1 MMVTQQLLNE
11 VNQVVRGKEEVT
23 KKVLM
28 GILAGGHI
36 LLEDLPGV
44 GKTTMALAFSKAMGI
59 SFNRI
64 QFTPDVTASDIVGF
78 NYFDKGQN
86 RFVYHEGAIMAN
98 FVLGDEINRTS
109 SRTQSALLEAMEE
122 GNVTVDGVTYELPQP
137 FIVMATQNPL
147 GSVGTQPLPQA
158 QLDRFMIKISM
169 GYPDFESQ
177 VALLKDRQITQPLNE
192 IKQVV
197 DEKQLITL
205 KQQVQNIHID
215 ETLLIYITNLTIA
228 TREHAKI
235 LQGVSPRGAIAI
247 CQMAKAH
254 AFLEQRTFVTPE
266 DILAIWK
273 DTCVHR
279 LVIHQGNQSASDLL
293 EEITHNIPSPDEQ
306 LLQ

>member
-1 MMVTQQLLNE
+1 MDTQQLLDE
-11 VNQVVRGKEEVT
+11 VNRVVRGKEEVT
-23 KKVLM
+23 RKVLM
-28 GILAGGHI
+28 AILAGGHI
-36 LLEDLPGV
+36 LLEDFPGV

-86 RFVYHEGAIMAN
+86 GFVYHKGAVMAN

-122 GNVTVDGVTYELPQP
+122 GNVTVDSVTYELPQP

-147 GSVGTQPLPQA
+147 GSAGTQPLPQA

-177 VALLKDRQITQPLNE
+177 VALLKDRQTTQPLDE
-192 IKQVV
+192 VAQIV
-197 DEKQLITL
+197 DRKRLLML
-205 KQQVQNIHID
+205 KQQVQTIHID
-215 ETLLIYITNLTIA
+215 DALLVYITNLTMA
-228 TREHAKI
+228 TRNHAQI
-235 LQGVSPRGAIAI
+235 LQGISPRGALAI

-254 AFLEQRTFVTPE
+254 AFLENRSFVTPE
-266 DILAIWK
+266 DILAIWS
-273 DTCVHR
+273 DTCAHR
-279 LVIHQGNQSASDLL
+279 LVLHQGGQSANELL
-293 EEITHNIPSPDEQ
+293 EEIVHAVPSPDEQ
-306 LLQ
+306 LS

>member
-1 MMVTQQLLNE
+1 MDTQQLLDE
-11 VNQVVRGKEEVT
+11 VNRVVRGKEEVT
-23 KKVLM
+23 RKVLM
-28 GILAGGHI
+28 AILAGGHI
-36 LLEDLPGV
+36 LLEDFPGV

-86 RFVYHEGAIMAN
+86 GFVYHKGAVMAN

-122 GNVTVDGVTYELPQP
+122 GNVTVDSVTYELPQP

-147 GSVGTQPLPQA
+147 GSAGTQPLPQA

-177 VALLKDRQITQPLNE
+177 VALLKDRQTTQPLDE
-192 IKQVV
+192 VAQIV
-197 DEKQLITL
+197 DRKRLLML

-215 ETLLIYITNLTIA
+215 DALLVYITNLTMA
-228 TREHAKI
+228 TRNHAQI
-235 LQGVSPRGAIAI
+235 LQGISPRGALAI

-254 AFLEQRTFVTPE
+254 AFLENRSFVTPE
-266 DILAIWK
+266 DILAIWS
-273 DTCVHR
+273 DTCAHR
-279 LVIHQGNQSASDLL
+279 LVLHQGGQSANELL
-293 EEITHNIPSPDEQ
+293 EEIVHVVPSPDEQ
-306 LLQ
+306 LS

>member
-1 MMVTQQLLNE
+1 MDTQQLLDE
-11 VNQVVRGKEEVT
+11 VNRVVRGKEEVT
-23 KKVLM
+23 RKVLM
-28 GILAGGHI
+28 AILAGGHI
-36 LLEDLPGV
+36 LLEDFPGV

-86 RFVYHEGAIMAN
+86 GFVYHKGAVMAN

-122 GNVTVDGVTYELPQP
+122 GNVTVDSVTYELPQP

-147 GSVGTQPLPQA
+147 GSAGTQPLPQA

-177 VALLKDRQITQPLNE
+177 VALLKDRQTTQPLDE
-192 IKQVV
+192 VARIV
-197 DEKQLITL
+197 DRKRLLML

-215 ETLLIYITNLTIA
+215 DALLVYITNLTMA
-228 TREHAKI
+228 TRNHAQI
-235 LQGVSPRGAIAI
+235 LQGISPRGALAI

-254 AFLEQRTFVTPE
+254 AFLENRSFVTPE
-266 DILAIWK
+266 DILAIWS
-273 DTCVHR
+273 DTCAHR
-279 LVIHQGNQSASDLL
+279 LVLHQGGQSANELL
-293 EEITHNIPSPDEQ
+293 EEIVHAVPSPDEQ
-306 LLQ
+306 LS